1 MKKMPAMNLMD
12 TPVRLS
18 YTSVEYLCETPGARW
33 EPLRSTWN
41 QSTGRMSQELLF
53 MFHFNTN
60 ESSLNLSI
68 QLGTIFL
75 C

>member
-1 MKKMPAMNLMD
+1 MKKMSAMNLMD

-33 EPLRSTWN
+33 EPLR
-41 QSTGRMSQELLF
+41 STGRMSQELLF